1 MPFSPSARNCHLKVD
16 LRVIAVVVVVVIV
29 LVGAGLYFVSLPPG
43 GGKTTTTSSSVAAP
57 DLKPQ
62 YSRHVDT
69 IGTRDVTTVLLDYQ
83 DNAAVTWTGHA
94 AGLEGVYQGT
104 GNIRLLFASALSTA
118 NTITFVPHSIIQT
131 NRTGQ
136 AEINSTLTFTGK
148 SSLLGTF
155 NGNLLSS
162 TVYTNNGGTWK
173 ISAEN
178 WNYLVFNATSK
189 GGATTF
195 PEWQKVGPINV
206 SNRSPDWLHN
216 FVWDYGGY
224 GIAIAIYAIIVAI
237 GVALIVR
244 RVKANQ

>member
-1 MPFSPSARNCHLKVD
+1 LKLD
-16 LRVIAVVVVVVIV
+16 LRVIGVVVVVALV

-43 GGKTTTTSSSVAAP
+43 GKTTTTSSTVAAP
-57 DLKPQ
+57 DLKSQ
-62 YSRHVDT
+62 YSGHIGT
-69 IGTRDVTTVLLDYQ
+69 IGTRNVTAVLLDYQ
-83 DNAAVTWTGHA
+83 DSAVVTWTGHA
-94 AGLEGVYQGT
+94 AGLEGVYSGT

-118 NTITFVPHSIIQT
+118 NTISFVPHSIIQT
-131 NRTGQ
+131 NKSGLS
-136 AEINSTLTFTGK
+136 EINSTVSFTGR
-148 SSLLGTF
+148 SAILGSF
-155 NGNLLSS
+155 NGNLVSS
-162 TVYTNNGGTWK
+162 TDYTNSGGRWK
-173 ISAEN
+173 ISAES

-224 GIAIAIYAIIVAI
+224 VVAIAIYAIVVAI

-244 RVKANQ
+244 KVRTHQE